1 MVVIM
6 KKIMTLVLTSIVCSQ
21 LMYGAADERTTLK
34 AQIRALG
41 GSLQGL
47 GTAGIPL
54 LQARLA
60 ALQAAQAAHGD
71 DALPVPVPVHHI
83 PPAPHIMGGD
93 VAVAGHHEVPARE
106 EASGIMA
113 WAKWLVGGC
122 FGCFEAT
129 AECVQKYPVCATAA
143 CALCCAG
150 CGMHLGA
157 TAAYMAPGAPVAKMY
172 VTASKCCYV
181 TSVLGAC
188 CCIRPCVGK
197 VKECL
202 VRASDMNANFAWCAE
217 CFAKGAA
224 KVKTSVSGEDK
235 DA

>member
-21 LMYGAADERTTLK
+21 LIYGAADERTTLK
-34 AQIRALG
+34 AQIKALG

-54 LQARLA
+54 LRERLA

-71 DALPVPVPVHHI
+71 DTLPVRVPVHH
-83 PPAPHIMGGD
+83 APFTSHVMDRD
-93 VAVAGHHEVPARE
+93 VAAAGHREAEARE
-106 EASGIMA
+106 EGGIVA
-113 WAKWLVGGC
+113 WAKWLIGGC
-122 FGCFEAT
+122 FGCCEAT
-129 AECVQKYPVCATAA
+129 AGCVREYPVCATAA

-157 TAAYMAPGAPVAKMY
+157 TAAYMTPGAPVAKMY

-224 KVKTSVSGEDK
+224 KAKASISGEDK